1 VIRKGLLVAH
11 VESSCAQAAPRAS
24 LARAAPACQNRAMT
38 TPPDAFAPARLGPLT
53 LRNRILKAA
62 TFEGMTGDQTVGDRL
77 IAFHRRMAAGGVGLT
92 TVAVCAVS
100 PEGMGTPNELVLNDA
115 AIPGLRRL
123 AEAVHAEGGAVSAQI
138 GHAGAVAAAAG
149 LPATSPSALFS
160 PLAMKRT
167 RAASPADIVRIVA
180 DFGAATRRLR
190 EAGFDAVEVHLGH
203 GYLPSEFLSPRLNRR
218 KDAYGGSLENRARF
232 AREVVQAAK
241 QAAGDR
247 MAVLAKLN
255 MDDGVPGGFWLDESV
270 EVARMLE
277 ADGALDAL
285 ELTGGSSFE
294 NPMYLFR
301 GEAPIHEMAKSM
313 PRAVALGLRLF
324 GRFFF
329 RAYPFED
336 AYFRSHARQFRA
348 ALRMPLV
355 LLGGINRRDTIEQAM
370 VDGFDFVAMGRGLLR
385 DPDLV
390 HRMARG
396 EATESLCVHCNKC
409 MATIYAGTHCVLVE
423 ASARA

>member
-1 VIRKGLLVAH
+1 MAR
-11 VESSCAQAAPRAS
+11 APNGEPARWIS
-24 LARAAPACQNRAMT
+24 LARAAIARQNGFMQ

-53 LRNRILKAA
+53 LRNRIVKAA

-77 IAFHRRMAAGGVGLT
+77 VAFHRRMAKGGVGLT
-92 TVAVCAVS
+92 TVAFCAVS
-100 PEGMGTPNELVLNDA
+100 PEGMGTPNELVLRDA

-123 AEAVHAEGGAVSAQI
+123 ADAVHAEGGAVSAQI

-167 RAASPADIVRIVA
+167 KAASPADIARIIA

-203 GYLPSEFLSPRLNRR
+203 GYLASEFLSPRLNKRR
-218 KDAYGGSLENRARF
+218 DEWGGSLENRARF
-232 AREVVQAAK
+232 SREIVKAVK
-241 QAAGDR
+241 TSAGDR

-255 MDDGVPGGFWLDESV
+255 MADGVPGGFWLDESV
-270 EVARMLE
+270 AVAKMLE

-301 GEAPIHEMAKSM
+301 GEAPIHEMARSM
-313 PRAVALGLRLF
+313 PKAVALGLKLF

-329 RAYPFED
+329 RAYPFEE
-336 AYFRSHARQFRA
+336 AYFRSYARQFRA

-370 VDGFDFVAMGRGLLR
+370 AEGFEFVAMGRGLLR

-390 HRMARG
+390 TRMARR
-396 EATESLCVHCNKC
+396 ETNESLCVHCNKC
-409 MATIYAGTHCVLVE
+409 MATIYAGTHCVLVDE
-423 ASARA
+423 TARA